1 MTCVVEEFMH
11 LSAGKHRRRALF
23 RANKIDCQQRQQG
36 GEQRPGQQFRDRNG
50 SSRGV
55 GIKGDITHGVT
66 PLSILLLVASAG
78 LTVTGTPG
86 ER

>member
-11 LSAGKHRRRALF
+11 LRAGKHRRCALF
-23 RANKIDCQQRQQG
+23 CANEIDGQQRQQG
-36 GEQRPGQQFRDRNG
+36 GEQRSGQQFRDRNG
-50 SSRGV
+50 GSRGV

-66 PLSILLLVASAG
+66 PLSILLLIESAG